1 MASTTLS
8 CSGAT
13 YLNPLSPAA
22 DYSSATKLPSA
33 HSYPNESTRQRYTG
47 IGFMCPAAV
56 LRFTRSN
63 AIKYK
68 KINQVVLNLE
78 LEPWNNGSSSV
89 QTFYY
94 SVQPY
99 KCSAALSSINYNSYT
114 TTGIVGEW
122 SEKASLKHSNGSN
135 VEISID
141 ITSLFS
147 NNLDG
152 DTFNVIV
159 AASACAYYETN
170 QGTPGVGSC
179 DIIKSSATLSVDYE
193 AVDQLPPTPI
203 YPKDMTLVESETTF
217 FAWQYNSA
225 TEATQTH
232 VDIQYKK
239 TTASSYTTI
248 SLDQTEHS
256 YTLATRLTA
265 GSYQWRARVT
275 NDVNETSAY
284 SEVAYFD
291 VIGKPAAPIIG
302 DPENKTLT
310 AISWSSSEQY
320 AYELKLMDANGN
332 EMVHETQAAATS
344 VFRPNFFLNGN
355 YVFAI
360 RIKNAADLWS
370 DWAQR
375 AFSITAAGPEAAV
388 LSAVVD
394 GTTQFELQFSIPSG
408 VEAAIIR
415 TDESGAEKVLVAGLT
430 EGDASYID
438 NTIESD
444 KAYTYKVRTYVDGYT
459 DTTGI
464 TATAHYIGFIVG
476 NENGELNLELSEDK
490 FMPHSEAM
498 TRDASIMLYS
508 GRLYPLVETGE
519 HVSVEIGKRAFVT
532 GEQKVILD
540 EICRS
545 VKVFYRD
552 GKGNSYPAAV
562 TKLSYQEYQ
571 DEGYIVTL
579 TLVRTEE
586 AEVIFNV

>member
-33 HSYPNESTRQRYTG
+33 NKFASDSSRQSYTSKGY
-47 IGFMCPAAV
+47 MVPAAV
-56 LRFTRSN
+56 LRFTRTN

-78 LEPWNNGSSSV
+78 LEPWNNGSSYV

-94 SVQPY
+94 LVQPY
-99 KCSAALSSINYNSYT
+99 KCSAALSTINYNSYQT
-114 TTGIVGEW
+114 AGIVGEW
-122 SEKASLKHSNGSN
+122 SETASLKHSNGSN

-147 NNLDG
+147 NNLAG
-152 DTFNVIV
+152 DTFNIIV
-159 AASACAYYETN
+159 AASASPFYETN
-170 QGTPGVGSC
+170 QGAPVPGSC
-179 DIIKSSATLSVDYE
+179 DILKSYATLSVDYE

-239 TTASSYTTI
+239 TTASGYTTI

-265 GSYQWRARVT
+265 GSYQWRARVV

-344 VFRPNFFLNGN
+344 VFRPNFFMNGN

-394 GTTQFELQFSIPSG
+394 GATQFELQFSIPSG

-459 DTTGI
+459 DTTGV

-532 GEQKVILD
+532 GEQKNILD
-540 EICRS
+540 DICRS

-562 TKLSYQEYQ
+562 TKLNYQEYQ